1 MASIDYQGAKTE
13 IENIFAKADSQR
25 KVIFWYD
32 APKNFKEDIENDT
45 FVNCKV
51 LICNQNEFEIKK
63 TIEHDDTSSNFL
75 VYVPN
80 ERPIDN
86 ENWLLDIL
94 MYSEEYYADTVA
106 LTMRRLGITNT
117 DLRKVIENHVKFFD
131 SEARTKKLNTY
142 VVVNNETTSNELRVA
157 MMAVLTKAQAN
168 NIESVLK
175 ELVFEDDD
183 HSKYK
188 DLVKFCFEDAFWN
201 AVCDLYNYDGDLKI
215 ETLIKKF
222 MFTAFIEQTVGQNKD
237 ASNPFDNMASFYNQ
251 FLITGKGV
259 NDAKFFIGGI
269 KSDERYEGLQ
279 DGLSLDLKIEGLI
292 STKDITAIQF
302 ADIFECLDIEIITK
316 IAGNLASGSLEYDAF
331 ERVIMNR
338 CNSMWYEKHKDE
350 YGVLLATIRFL
361 RCLDKPIA
369 KGLDVNEYINKY
381 TTEYYKIDTEYRKA
395 VTYYRNLE
403 NPGEVFESLMDLVEN
418 SYQFKFLDIL
428 GPEYSK
434 ALSLQNSWDFVAGD
448 MSDDFYRLI
457 QKNPTKKMFVII
469 SDGLRYEIGQEIY
482 ERIKINK
489 VLKGGAEIS
498 HMVSPLPS
506 ITSFGMASLLPHK
519 TISYENKQVLVDGM
533 PTNGLAQRDA
543 ILKAKNPNYAAISY
557 ENINGFTQKELRAYV
572 ADKSLIYIYHDVM
585 DNAGEHNESKVFD
598 VVENCITEIVN
609 LVKKLYNNLQISNFY
624 ITADHGFIYRRNE
637 VMESNKYSNIA
648 SLGAIETS
656 KRYLVTDDSSMQV
669 SYTTE
674 TKLNKV
680 SDGRYKVIAPW
691 GYDLFKT
698 QGNGIQYVHGGT
710 SLQETIIPL
719 IHVSELRSRV
729 DVQVARPVSV
739 MLKSITRKITN
750 RSFTLEFEQMEK
762 VEENK
767 HAITCET
774 FIVDKSGEKVSN
786 EYKFIANSSSD
797 DLETRVTKIRFTL
810 KNIQF
815 DRNKPYFLILKNV
828 NEDEYIEKIQ
838 FNINIIQFKMF

>member
-63 TIEHDDTSSNFL
+63 TIEHDDTSSNYL

-80 ERPIDN
+80 ERPADT

-142 VVVNNETTSNELRVA
+142 VVVNNETTSNELRIA

-183 HSKYK
+183 HPKYK
-188 DLVKFCFEDAFWN
+188 DLVKFRFEDAFWN

-237 ASNPFDNMASFYNQ
+237 ASNPFDSMASFYNQ

-428 GPEYSK
+428 GPEYCK

-469 SDGLRYEIGQEIY
+469 SDALRYEIGQEIY

-674 TKLNKV
+674 TNLNKV

-710 SLQETIIPL
+710 SLQETIVPL

-838 FNINIIQFKMF
+838 FNIDIIQFKMF

>member
-32 APKNFKEDIENDT
+32 APRNFKEDIENDT
-45 FVNCKV
+45 FSNCKV

-63 TIEHDDTSSNFL
+63 TIEHDDTTSNFL
-75 VYVPN
+75 VYVPS
-80 ERPIDN
+80 ERPADT

-94 MYSEEYYADTVA
+94 MYGEEYYADTVA

-117 DLRKVIENHVKFFD
+117 DLRKIIENHVKFFD
-131 SEARTKKLNTY
+131 SEARTKKLNNY
-142 VVVNNETTSNELRVA
+142 VAVNNDTTSNELRVA

-175 ELVFEDDD
+175 ELVFEDDE
-183 HSKYK
+183 HAKYK
-188 DLVKFCFEDAFWN
+188 ELVKFRFEDAFWN

-237 ASNPFDNMASFYNQ
+237 ASNPFDKMASFYNQ
-251 FLITGKGV
+251 YLITGKGV
-259 NDAKFFIGGI
+259 NDAKFFVGGI

-279 DGLSLDLKIEGLI
+279 GSLSLDLKIQGLI
-292 STKDITAIQF
+292 STKDIGAIQF

-316 IAGNLASGSLEYDAF
+316 IASSLTQGSLEYDAF

-338 CNSMWYEKHKDE
+338 CNSMWYEKHQDE
-350 YGVLLATIRFL
+350 YGLLLATVRFL
-361 RCLDKPIA
+361 RCLDKPIP
-369 KGLDVNEYINKY
+369 KDLDTSEYINKY
-381 TTEYYKIDTEYRKA
+381 TTEYYKIDTEYRRA
-395 VTYYRNLE
+395 VTCYRNLD
-403 NPGEVFESLMDLVEN
+403 NPTEEFEGLMDVIEN
-418 SYQFKFLDIL
+418 SYQIKFLDVL

-434 ALSLQNSWDFVAGD
+434 ALSKQDGWDFVGND
-448 MSDDFYRLI
+448 MTEDFYRII
-457 QKNPTKKMFVII
+457 QKNPTKKMLVII
-469 SDGLRYEIGQEIY
+469 SDALRYEIGQEIY
-482 ERIKINK
+482 EKIKINK
-489 VLKGGAEIS
+489 MLKGGAEIS

-519 TISYENKQVLVDGM
+519 EISYDNKQVYVDGM
-533 PTNGLAQRDA
+533 PTNGVAQRDA
-543 ILKAKNPNYAAISY
+543 VLKAKNPNYAAISY
-557 ENINGFTQKELRAYV
+557 EAINGFTRQELRAFS
-572 ADKSLIYIYHDVM
+572 ADHNLVFIYHDVM

-598 VVENCITEIVN
+598 VAESCVEEIIS
-609 LVKKLYNNLQISNFY
+609 LIKKLYNTLQISNFY
-624 ITADHGFIYRRNE
+624 VTADHGFIYRRNE
-637 VMESNKYSNIA
+637 VMESNKYSNIV
-648 SLGAIETS
+648 SLGANETS
-656 KRYLVTDDSSMQV
+656 KRYLVTDELSMQV
-669 SYTTE
+669 PYTTE
-674 TKLNKV
+674 TKLARV
-680 SDGRYKVIAPW
+680 SNGKYKVIAPW

-710 SLQETIIPL
+710 SLQETIVPL

-774 FIVDKSGEKVSN
+774 FIVDESGEKVSN
-786 EYKFIANSSSD
+786 EYKFVANSSSD

-828 NEDEYIEKIQ
+828 DEDEYIEKTP
-838 FNINIIQFKMF
+838 FNIDIIQFKMF